1 VTITIR
7 VSAATHIGS
16 VRSRNED
23 AFGLTGVGV
32 VQAANRTAQLVVR
45 ERPFVAVV
53 SDGLGGHPCG
63 DRASALVVEAVLEHA
78 TADEDSLP
86 AAIEAA
92 HKRLADYSIANAT
105 CSGLAATAAAVLVVQ
120 EMFVVVNVG
129 DSRVYAIEDD
139 TPLTLLTVDD
149 APRGAG
155 VPGFAPAGLTR
166 TLGGPHSGRGTEPH
180 IRTERIAPGTRLM
193 MCTDGLSG
201 HVPDAGVAACLRR
214 HDGMTAVSALVDL
227 ALDAGGRDNVTV
239 LLVEFTEPE

>member
-1 VTITIR
+1 MTITIR

-23 AFGLTGVGV
+23 AFGLTGVGM

-45 ERPFVAVV
+45 ERPFVAVL

-86 AAIEAA
+86 AAIGAA

-105 CSGLAATAAAVLVVQ
+105 CRGLAATAAAVLVVQ

-139 TPLTLLTVDD
+139 APLTLLTVDD
-149 APRGAG
+149 APRGTG
-155 VPGFAPAGLTR
+155 LPGFAPAGLTR
-166 TLGGPHSGRGTEPH
+166 TLGGPHPGRHTEPH
-180 IRTERIAPGTRLM
+180 VLCERAKPGTRLL
-193 MCTDGLSG
+193 MCTDGLSSD
-201 HVPDAGVAACLRR
+201 VTDAAISAQLRKE
-214 HDGMTAVSALVDL
+214 GGTAAVSSLVEL
-227 ALDAGGRDNVTV
+227 SLNAGGRDNVTV
-239 LLVEFTEPE
+239 ILVEWS